1 MHLYS
6 LELQFARVQNP
17 PKYIKIWL
25 YIGLCIYQ
33 LRDQEE
39 EYKNK
44 LFLVFS
50 STVRTLT
57 GSTIR
62 MCYWC
67 RALCQLLRIAVP
79 SLSPSEAQG
88 CGEAHTQQPSSHT
101 PRRAGVWAARLWQLL
116 PNLQPLPSS
125 WSRSLPVGECW
136 ECSARRSVGWGLR
149 CVLALGSSEHLPLLS
164 VNNWILSLALAKR
177 MED

>member
-67 RALCQLLRIAVP
+67 RALCQLLRIAMP

-88 CGEAHTQQPSSHT
+88 CGEAHTHQSQQPHTQTFEQLGFGSCCQTCSHCQA
-101 PRRAGVWAARLWQLL
+101 PGADPCPWVSAGSALLDVLWAEGFAV
-116 PNLQPLPSS
+116 S
-125 WSRSLPVGECW
+125 
-136 ECSARRSVGWGLR
+136 
-149 CVLALGSSEHLPLLS
+149 
-164 VNNWILSLALAKR
+164 
-177 MED
+177 